1 MKRLRNLA
9 LGLILALTPG
19 CCLMWDVTN
28 GSHSIAPG
36 CREGP
41 RHRTTFS
48 IVDKVHALLTRSAS
62 GRTRAIVT
70 RADRRSSQ
78 QKAS

>member
-1 MKRLRNLA
+1 MKRLRSLA

-36 CREGP
+36 LP
-41 RHRTTFS
+41 RGTTSSHNLFDSRQGART
-48 IVDKVHALLTRSAS
+48 VDEVGVRTNMRNRDH
-62 GRTRAIVT
+62 GRQT
-70 RADRRSSQ
+70 Q
-78 QKAS
+78 